1 MAVYLTMP
9 QVRAALLDNGA
20 EPRASTQLLA
30 RLFIEVMDELLGQD
44 RGQHWT
50 AILGDEDLDRER
62 WQQRLI
68 EHAYRQ
74 CVAPRLLRQ
83 RADLD
88 PVAKEVCLFW
98 EAVQNLCTWSVDAL
112 WERYRAR
119 GRVPEAGLF
128 KKIGLVKDV
137 ELHEPGW
144 TDSVRVTDIR
154 ESLWLTPGAESY
166 CAIELCL
173 DADGE
178 GLEQACLYRLLT
190 QASYPTPRAR
200 KGMLRLI
207 SFSPARQET
216 AIDNARL
223 EVLQRHVKRLI
234 GRAAGVLP
242 TALPVGV
249 DHQGAA
255 HDYVNLGKMLVEIL
269 RNYGIEASV
278 AGMPTVEQGKVQFL
292 IELPPGIRVTQPD
305 ALADD
310 IKQRLRLKTSPLLEH
325 VAGHLFVGLEVRA
338 RPIFF
343 FWPTGWTS
351 RAE

>member
-9 QVRAALLDNGA
+9 QVRAALLESGV
-20 EPRASTQLLA
+20 EQRPSTQLLA
-30 RLFIEVMDELLGQD
+30 RLFIEVMDELLGQG
-44 RGQHWT
+44 RSPHWT

-68 EHAYRQ
+68 EHAYRR

-83 RADLD
+83 RAALD
-88 PVAKEVCLFW
+88 PAAKEVCLFW

-128 KKIGLVKDV
+128 NKIGLAKDL

-144 TDSVRVTDIR
+144 TDAVRITDIR
-154 ESLWLTPGAESY
+154 EALWLTPGAESY

-173 DADGE
+173 NTDGE
-178 GLEQACLYRLLT
+178 GIEQACLYRLLT
-190 QASYPTPRAR
+190 HASYPAPRAR
-200 KGMLRLI
+200 KGVLRLI

-216 AIDNARL
+216 AIDIARL
-223 EVLQRHVKRLI
+223 DMLQRHVKHLI

-242 TALPVGV
+242 TGLPISV
-249 DHQGAA
+249 DPASAA
-255 HDYVNLGKMLVEIL
+255 HNYVNLGKMLVEIL

-278 AGMPTVEQGKVQFL
+278 AGMPAIEHGKVQFL
-292 IELPPGIRVTQPD
+292 IELPPGIRITQPE

-310 IKQRLRLKTSPLLEH
+310 IRQRLRLKTSPLLEH
-325 VAGHLFVGLEVRA
+325 VAGHLFVSLEVRA

-351 RAE
+351 SAK